1 MCDIKQRA
9 SKRFV
14 AISGNKGNQ
23 KSGGD
28 AERGKNLK
36 VRLGEN
42 NSSETLGTIKQGE
55 CVKCKRKNV
64 SGPVRVRNQLLRQAA
79 H

>member
-23 KSGGD
+23 KGGGD
-28 AERGKNLK
+28 AERGKKLK
-36 VRLGEN
+36 N
-42 NSSETLGTIKQGE
+42 
-55 CVKCKRKNV
+55 
-64 SGPVRVRNQLLRQAA
+64 
-79 H
+79 